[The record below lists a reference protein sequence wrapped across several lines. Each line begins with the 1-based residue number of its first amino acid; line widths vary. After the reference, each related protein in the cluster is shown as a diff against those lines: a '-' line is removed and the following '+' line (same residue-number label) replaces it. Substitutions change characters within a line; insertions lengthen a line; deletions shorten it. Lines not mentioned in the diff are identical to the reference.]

1 MGKPLTGYGK
11 SDGRTSWGIL
21 NHSLAFS
28 NRKLPT
34 FSKDSRRENGKPLLS
49 ASKNI
54 PGKGRYVL
62 DWREWTIRAENGNG
76 TGMELFVKLQL
87 SGEVSLNRKD
97 EPDVVR

>member
-1 MGKPLTGYGK
+1 MGKAMVGQAGAVQNP
-11 SDGRTSWGIL
+11 SP
-21 NHSLAFS
+21 AFS
-28 NRKLPT
+28 TRELAA